1 MNSMAGLRK
10 CWIVRGCDFAS
21 GLGTLA
27 DRSFRRLTWWTS
39 GGGTGAALAGENLRK
54 LVELMAHLRG
64 PQGCPWDREQDYD
77 SVKGLLLEET
87 YEVIDAVNAHD
98 YSALQ
103 EELGD
108 LLFQVVFYSRL
119 AEEENRFTIDDVI
132 EQVHAKLIRRHPHVF
147 GEVRARNAEE
157 ALKSWLAVKEQER
170 QSASQG
176 RLERDAPATA
186 GGTPALP
193 EEEAPATVGRTPA
206 LPQSL
211 LDGLSSTFPATLE
224 AYELGLRAS
233 EVGFDWTKTEDL
245 LDKIGEELQEL
256 RHELAARPEARRA
269 RLEEE
274 VGDLLFAA
282 ANLARFLRSDPE
294 SCLRRANQKFKQRFQ
309 ALEQEVARHG
319 KRLRD
324 CNLEEMELLWNELK
338 ARESQ

>member
-1 MNSMAGLRK
+1 
-10 CWIVRGCDFAS
+10 
-21 GLGTLA
+21 
-27 DRSFRRLTWWTS
+27 
-39 GGGTGAALAGENLRK
+39 
-54 LVELMAHLRG
+54 MAHLRG

-87 YEVIDAVNAHD
+87 YEVIDAVNARD
-98 YSALQ
+98 FAALQ

-119 AEEENRFTIDDVI
+119 AEEENRFNIDDVI
-132 EQVHAKLIRRHPHVF
+132 EQIHAKLIRRHPHVF

-170 QSASQG
+170 QSAFQG
-176 RLERDAPATA
+176 RPEQQRDAPATA
-186 GGTPALP
+186 GGACPELGEGTPALP
-193 EEEAPATVGRTPA
+193 E
-206 LPQSL
+206 SL
-211 LDGLSSTFPATLE
+211 LDGLSSTFPSTLE
-224 AYELGLRAS
+224 AYELGLRAA
-233 EVGFDWTKTEDL
+233 EVGFDWTKVEDL

-256 RHELAARPEARRA
+256 RHELAAHPEGRRA

-309 ALEQEVARHG
+309 AMEQEAAKRG

-338 ARESQ
+338 ARESP